1 MKTRIMLCMAL
12 IMSAVMMGQNI
23 KTKEEIVK
31 INKEIKEQNS
41 RLEALKEML
50 KAEETF
56 LNKNSAFPE
65 LNKQNATNIATYTA
79 DINTLQAA
87 IKANEKLVSAS
98 KTEELSKIPKD
109 PKDSKAVS
117 AKKQKKLAEDAL
129 ADKYKT
135 EEETTVLTNK
145 NKAAPSEAKYT
156 FLNGVNFDFNS
167 TDKTNYVGHFNIYVP
182 ATDTNNW
189 AINTG
194 IMKIAYLPKDSL
206 VVSKVENVLIKP
218 LDVIDGSGDK
228 YNKMYNRYSAQTKAS
243 AFSLY
248 VQPMYRITKLGTANI
263 YLHGHLELLLS
274 KYETTTKIKTL
285 QTEEVTLADG
295 DPVPAESDFIRVLAP
310 ETTKT
315 VNLTTGNFGG
325 GFTFDFNFRDNCVLF
340 IQGTA
345 GVSLN
350 HANNFPT
357 IDDQGNF
364 TIATSEKSQKF
375 YLVRTYFQYFT
386 SSATQLVLG
395 TDIRG
400 YFPKQTPYTSI
411 YVGINLGLDKIFSM

>member
-12 IMSAVMMGQNI
+12 IMSAVMTGQVV

-31 INKEIKEQNS
+31 INKELKEQNS
-41 RLEALKEML
+41 RLAALKEML
-50 KAEETF
+50 KTEESF
-56 LNKNSAFPE
+56 LNQNSAYPD
-65 LNKQNATNIATYTA
+65 LNQENTKNIAKYTA
-79 DINTLQAA
+79 DINTILAA
-87 IKANEKLVSAS
+87 IKANEKLI
-98 KTEELSKIPKD
+98 T
-109 PKDSKAVS
+109 DSKNKEVAELPKGEKESKPAS
-117 AKKQKKLAEDAL
+117 AKEQRSLAEEAL
-129 ADKYKT
+129 KNKYKT
-135 EEETTVLTNK
+135 EEETSALTSK

-167 TDKTNYVGHFNIYVP
+167 TDKTNYIGHFNIYVP
-182 ATDTNNW
+182 ATATNNW

-206 VVSKVENVLIKP
+206 VVSKIENVLINP
-218 LDVIDGSGDK
+218 LDVIDGSGDT
-228 YNKMYNRYSAQTKAS
+228 YNKVYNRYSAQTKAS

-248 VQPMYRITKLGTANI
+248 IQPMYRFTTVGTANI

-274 KYETTTKIKTL
+274 KYETKTKIKTL
-285 QTEEVTLADG
+285 QTQAVTLADG
-295 DPVPAESDFIRVLAP
+295 DPVPAEGDFIRVLAP
-310 ETTKT
+310 ETSNT
-315 VNLTTGNFGG
+315 VNLSTGNLGAG
-325 GFTFDFNFRDNCVLF
+325 LTFDFNFRDNCVLF

-411 YVGINLGLDKIFSM
+411 YIGINLGLDKIFSM